1 MRSRRK
7 RGGIAMDKGDE
18 IVTAINIVLNDETIS
33 NDTKIERIEAYIEVY
48 ISNNTPSMSDMI

>member
-1 MRSRRK
+1 
-7 RGGIAMDKGDE
+7 MDKGDE
-18 IVTAINIVLNDETIS
+18 IVTAINIVLNDETIN